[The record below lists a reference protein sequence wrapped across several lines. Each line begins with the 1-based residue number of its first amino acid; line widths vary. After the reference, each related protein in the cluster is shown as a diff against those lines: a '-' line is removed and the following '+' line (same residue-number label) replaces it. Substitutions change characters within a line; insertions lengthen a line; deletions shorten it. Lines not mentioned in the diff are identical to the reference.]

1 MVFKK
6 VLPRCMMPLTSVHY
20 LLTAH
25 GFKKSGSEDNPIYQ
39 AKVQDA
45 STQTEYQIN
54 IPVRIDQDYKHVKLG
69 KVYMNDVE
77 PMPFHIKNAI
87 HCKLKEIA
95 DYLYRVKVPL

>member
-6 VLPRCMMPLTSVHY
+6 VLPRCVMPLTSVHY

-25 GFKKSGSEDNPIYQ
+25 GFRKSGSEDNPIYQ
-39 AKVQDA
+39 AKLQDA

-54 IPVRIDQDYKHVKLG
+54 IPVQIDQHYKHVKLG
-69 KVYMNDVE
+69 KVYINDVDLV
-77 PMPFHIKNAI
+77 PSSISNAI

-95 DYLYRVKVPL
+95 DYLYRVRVTL